1 MKKII
6 SLFMITLWV
15 ILVNGCQQTAS
26 LDDEGHYDKIK
37 KIIEEKYLTQTYGF
51 TSFELY
57 NVYNE
62 NDEPEYYLAEFEP
75 FGYLY
80 IKVNE
85 RSYPGNGSIYSTSHE
100 FYWTPYKVVSYGSG
114 DTAKHRYV
122 YQYNELGEKIIYNR
136 SHFKVAN
143 VTNERM
149 YLLRVGGDS
158 LEGLIPAIK
167 NGNKYINLVSM
178 EEFDYN
184 RNVRYESVPIGLMEI
199 EWYPPYNL

>member
-6 SLFMITLWV
+6 SLFMIALFV
-15 ILVNGCQQTAS
+15 ILINGCQQTAS

-80 IKVNE
+80 IKVNK
-85 RSYPGNGSIYSTSHE
+85 RSYPGNGSIYSTSDE
-100 FYWTPYKVVSYGSG
+100 FYWTPYKVFIYGSG
-114 DTAKHRYV
+114 ANAYYRYDF
-122 YQYNELGEKIIYNR
+122 QYNELGEKIIYNR

-149 YLLRVGGDS
+149 YLLRVGTDS
-158 LEGLIPAIK
+158 LKGLIPAVK

-184 RNVRYESVPIGLMEI
+184 PNISHELVPIGLYEI
-199 EWYPPYNL
+199 LWYPPNNL